1 VSQLLN
7 VALVGAGG
15 AVGAACRYGLT
26 LRLAQSGPLLL
37 TGTLVTNA
45 LGCLI
50 AGMALQYILLAPHD
64 HPWLQGP
71 GQLLFITGFCG
82 AFTTMS
88 AFVIEANGLQAAS
101 GAGASAGY
109 IALTAALAFGSFYA
123 GMLAVRMVI
132 RLFG

>member
-1 VSQLLN
+1 MSQLVN
-7 VALVGAGG
+7 VVLVAAGG

-26 LRLAQSGPLLL
+26 VRFSQSGSLLL
-37 TGTLVTNA
+37 TGTLITNA

-50 AGMALQYILLAPHD
+50 AGMTLQYVLSAPHD

-88 AFVIEANGLQAAS
+88 AFVIEANGLQAAG
-101 GAGASAGY
+101 GAATSAGY
-109 IALTAALAFGSFYA
+109 VILTAALAFGGFYA
-123 GMLAVRMVI
+123 GMLTVRGVL
-132 RLFG
+132 RLVG